1 MPCGLP
7 NSSVT
12 SYEASYEEKLRRI
25 SFFGKRFLV
34 GFSHFG
40 RRRTPGIRDSR
51 LNFVQLDHFG
61 EKGKRGQK
69 EKGVRNLFWPL
80 LDHRRFGFTV
90 FPYLLALP
98 AGLTGKGS

>member
-1 MPCGLP
+1 MTAVVATPLALIIA
-7 NSSVT
+7 NLLYAMRFT
-12 SYEASYEEKLRRI
+12 KL
-25 SFFGKRFLV
+25 V
-34 GFSHFG
+34 SH
-40 RRRTPGIRDSR
+40 R
-51 LNFVQLDHFG
+51 
-61 EKGKRGQK
+61 